1 MCQRAARLR
10 VGFVR
15 AFLSVG
21 DGSIFVASARKREC
35 GPGSVCSVPV
45 RISVVCIYVY
55 FELEYKMG
63 QPSLPLPVST
73 LKVFAWT

>member
-1 MCQRAARLR
+1 M
-10 VGFVR
+10 GFVR

-45 RISVVCIYVY
+45 RTSVVCIYVR
-55 FELEYKMG
+55 FEFEC
-63 QPSLPLPVST
+63 
-73 LKVFAWT
+73 